1 MKEDADCRGKARSMN
16 QCEFCQE
23 LQGLPGNR
31 FGAMYAG
38 IAASRIV
45 AQTEHFVVL
54 PTIGQLCAGSLLI
67 LPRVHK
73 ETCAELQRTQ
83 QEGLAAILKRV
94 TTTIRQFGWP
104 VFFEHGAKCHTGGSC
119 GIYHAHLHVVPLPA
133 LVEPRE
139 LFPEHVKA
147 ATSIQDALE
156 ALKDSEHYLLIGS
169 EDGVVFASVDS
180 LPSAPVSQHFRRR
193 LRYRFSLSKHWDWR
207 ETAGPESEL
216 LATVSAFGGEHVSDW
231 AGNSA

>member
-1 MKEDADCRGKARSMN
+1 MN

-54 PTIGQLCAGSLLI
+54 PTIGQLFAGSLLI

-94 TTTIRQFGWP
+94 TTTIRQFGWG
-104 VFFEHGAKCHTGGSC
+104 FFRARRE
-119 GIYHAHLHVVPLPA
+119 VPY
-133 LVEPRE
+133 RW
-139 LFPEHVKA
+139 
-147 ATSIQDALE
+147 Q
-156 ALKDSEHYLLIGS
+156 
-169 EDGVVFASVDS
+169 
-180 LPSAPVSQHFRRR
+180 
-193 LRYRFSLSKHWDWR
+193 LRYLSCSPSR
-207 ETAGPESEL
+207 RTPPGAR
-216 LATVSAFGGEHVSDW
+216 
-231 AGNSA
+231 